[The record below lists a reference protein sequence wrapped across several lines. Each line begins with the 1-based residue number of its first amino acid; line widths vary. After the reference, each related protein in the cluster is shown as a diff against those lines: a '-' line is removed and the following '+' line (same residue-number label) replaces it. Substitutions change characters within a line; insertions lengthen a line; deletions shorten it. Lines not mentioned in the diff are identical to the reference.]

1 MTLIAGRSEK
11 FADKYVITSINVH
24 VFVWQEF
31 IALDKSRKIRYQN
44 YILFHLYGIITRGKM
59 FCSLFF
65 ADIKTL
71 QVRFVVMFV
80 KQINLI
86 INSTFLEPCNWMIS
100 VS

>member
-1 MTLIAGRSEK
+1 MTLIVGRSEK

-24 VFVWQEF
+24 VFVWKEF
-31 IALDKSRKIRYQN
+31 ITLDKSRKIRYEN
-44 YILFHLYGIITRGKM
+44 YLLFHLCGIITKGKA
-59 FCSLFF
+59 FFPYFF
-65 ADIKTL
+65 AGVKTL
-71 QVRFVVMFV
+71 RFLVMFV